1 MSFLRV
7 NSDAA
12 RGLQCPKQTCK
23 IWTGRKLICDIFF
36 HDDSRDQLVRIF
48 PRDTSKG
55 TQGVLVLDVHM
66 RYVYTCVCAYVYV
79 YIYVYAC
86 IYIYMYVF
94 LYVYMYIY
102 MDVFMCVCVCIC
114 VYIYMYVYVCV
125 YIYVYV
131 SISHVCA
138 VCFI

>member
-23 IWTGRKLICDIFF
+23 IWTGRKSICDIFF

-66 RYVYTCVCAYVYV
+66 RYVYTCVCVYVYV

-86 IYIYMYVF
+86 IYIYMYVCISMRITA
-94 LYVYMYIY
+94 YVYG
-102 MDVFMCVCVCIC
+102 C
-114 VYIYMYVYVCV
+114 VYVCMCMYMCIYIYVYVCV
-125 YIYVYV
+125 YI
-131 SISHVCA
+131 
-138 VCFI
+138 